1 MTRRLQM
8 PCLVAAWCGIVGVL
22 LLFGNIGE
30 THHEPHHEAAP
41 SQTDTTPAP
50 AGELAATR
58 ALQPVTALLDIYECT
73 RCHRLQ
79 TPHRLIGPSLWK
91 IGERADAAAIRV
103 AILAPDAAVAP
114 GYPAGLMQAR
124 LQELGFYNDIAHRP
138 AILERL
144 VAYLAGES
152 QGTEE
157 VATALSTAGMVRV
170 PAGTGRLAGGRYVEV
185 AAFAIDAALVT
196 VVQYEAFIAAD
207 GYTIKRFWDR
217 AGWAVLA
224 QRRHRTEPRDWH
236 GQQQH
241 GREHP
246 VIGVSWYEA
255 DAYCRWAGKT
265 LPTEVQWERAC
276 QEVPTWY
283 ASEDKASTKW
293 EWTAEAVWKG
303 GADHTSSVQERCAV
317 RASSYPALDGLSTGF
332 RCAAVLNPTAP

>member
-1 MTRRLQM
+1 M
-8 PCLVAAWCGIVGVL
+8 A
-22 LLFGNIGE
+22 
-30 THHEPHHEAAP
+30 
-41 SQTDTTPAP
+41 
-50 AGELAATR
+50 
-58 ALQPVTALLDIYECT
+58 
-73 RCHRLQ
+73 
-79 TPHRLIGPSLWK
+79 
-91 IGERADAAAIRV
+91 
-103 AILAPDAAVAP
+103 
-114 GYPAGLMQAR
+114 
-124 LQELGFYNDIAHRP
+124 
-138 AILERL
+138 
-144 VAYLAGES
+144 
-152 QGTEE
+152 
-157 VATALSTAGMVRV
+157 
-170 PAGTGRLAGGRYVEV
+170 
-185 AAFAIDAALVT
+185 
-196 VVQYEAFIAAD
+196 QYEAFIAAD

-283 ASEDKASTKW
+283 ESEGKASTKW

-303 GADHTSSVQERCAV
+303 GADHTSSIQERCAV

-332 RCAAVLNPTAP
+332 RCTAALNHTAPSSCQQPGGGALPRMLINSMIPLPTRNETALQRLPGTPLHRQWRSSLRCGW